1 MSRALGDKEQA
12 QLDTDKVP
20 RTLACTCVLCGRG
33 AMQRLHG
40 EGCQGLPNR
49 PSTLLSPCCPAPPL
63 RFRLSIA
70 RIYRRCWVDTVW
82 PCRDGVASLSLG
94 LSLALSQPA
103 VCLAPLFAL
112 GGWFPRFPATL
123 TLPSLAAFVYGRKKS
138 ASKTRSTSART
149 RSWHRF
155 PPC

>member
-1 MSRALGDKEQA
+1 
-12 QLDTDKVP
+12 
-20 RTLACTCVLCGRG
+20 
-33 AMQRLHG
+33 MQRLLG
-40 EGCQGLPNR
+40 EGSWGLPTR
-49 PSTLLSPCCPAPPL
+49 PSTQLSPCCPGPPL
-63 RFRLSIA
+63 SSRLSIA
-70 RIYRRCWVDTVW
+70 RIYRCCWVDTVW
-82 PCRDGVASLSLG
+82 PCCDGVASLSLG

-103 VCLAPLFAL
+103 VCLAPLPLFAL